1 MKVIVPSAK
10 LIASELQSIGK
21 IPPIIYPI
29 NQNISFDFFKLKYDD
44 VSAEIDI
51 ICFEGVDKVRERLA
65 SYKLSA
71 KLQLIEPERLSWIRC
86 RSARK
91 ISSVQRKST

>member
-10 LIASELQSIGK
+10 LITSELQSIGK

-44 VSAEIDI
+44 ITAEIDI
-51 ICFEGVDKVRERLA
+51 ICFESVDKVREKLA
-65 SYKLSA
+65 TYKLSA
-71 KLQLIEPERLSWIRC
+71 KLNLIELERLSWIRC
-86 RSARK
+86 RSA
-91 ISSVQRKST
+91 